1 MIVLLDLMI
10 MLVVIGIVIL
20 LITQVVLPLHYGT
33 PLFPQFRRET
43 ELKQK
48 VDEAEQQ
55 LEETREYVHLMEDLE
70 EINRRKAQLEKKE

>member
-1 MIVLLDLMI
+1 MIVLLDLLI
-10 MLVVIGIVIL
+10 VAVVAGIIIL
-20 LITQVVLPLHYGT
+20 LVTQVGLPLYQGT

-48 VDEAEQQ
+48 VDAAEQE
-55 LEETREYVHLMEDLE
+55 LEQAREYVHLKEELN